1 MSDCP
6 WCTDFGI
13 CLSCAQQVGLLTS
26 QARRTNPMTCEFCG
40 CGLTPELREQANEIA
55 EARLADGKDC
65 PYVCC
70 PGCAESLEPTP
81 PVEWEP

>member
-1 MSDCP
+1 M
-6 WCTDFGI
+6 TKR
-13 CLSCAQQVGLLTS
+13 QRR
-26 QARRTNPMTCEFCG
+26 QAHPLTCEFCNAA
-40 CGLTPELREQANEIA
+40 LTPESREQANEIA